1 MNLSRSF
8 LLASCLALGLPAA
21 PAFADVAFNA
31 SVTSDYRYRGISQT
45 RLKPAV
51 QGGVDWSDASG
62 FYAGAWGSTIKWIKD
77 AGGDAD
83 IELDVYGGYKTEIAS
98 GLTLDVGLLQ
108 YVYPSNDLNPSAN
121 TLEAYGALSFG
132 PATLKISR
140 SFTNLFGF
148 ADSKGSMYVDLSA
161 TFDLGDGWSL
171 TPHIGRQS
179 VKRNSAASYTDV
191 SLMLNK
197 TIDALTLSAG
207 YVKANT
213 DVYTSPV
220 NGKDLAKGGAVLS
233 LKFAF

>member
-1 MNLSRSF
+1 MTLTRSF

-21 PAFADVAFNA
+21 PAFADIAFNA

-45 RLKPAV
+45 RLKPAL

-83 IELDVYGGYKTEIAS
+83 VEVDVYGGYKTEIAS

-148 ADSKGSMYVDLSA
+148 ADSKGSLYYDLSA
-161 TFDLGDGWSL
+161 SFDLGDGWSL
-171 TPHIGRQS
+171 APHVGRQT
-179 VKRNSAASYTDV
+179 VKNQSSASYTDY
-191 SLMLNK
+191 SLMVNK
-197 TIDALTLSAG
+197 AIGAVTLSAG

-213 DVYTSPV
+213 DVYLSPV
-220 NGKDLAKGGAVLS
+220 GGKDLAKGRAVAS
-233 LKFAF
+233 LKFVF